1 MPTFLPSFFLPFSS
15 FLLLSSSIFSFSGV
29 SVKILVLPARLFF
42 LGRGATGVFWHTCV
56 NGFIFSML
64 TCVLVEK
71 TVDGEEDGDFEAASI
86 DENDESA
93 VETASVD
100 DEDDSSFVVWFYH
113 M

>member
-1 MPTFLPSFFLPFSS
+1 
-15 FLLLSSSIFSFSGV
+15 
-29 SVKILVLPARLFF
+29 
-42 LGRGATGVFWHTCV
+42 
-56 NGFIFSML
+56 ML

-71 TVDGEEDGDFEAASI
+71 TVDGEVDGDFEASSI
-86 DENDESA
+86 DDNDESA

>member
-1 MPTFLPSFFLPFSS
+1 MPTFLPSFFLFFSS

-56 NGFIFSML
+56 NGLIFSML

-71 TVDGEEDGDFEAASI
+71 TVDGEEDGDFETASI
-86 DENDESA
+86 DDESA
-93 VETASVD
+93 CRVQSGQNIWESN
-100 DEDDSSFVVWFYH
+100 
-113 M
+113 